1 MKIVIFGANGL
12 TGNELVKQAL
22 ENEHNVTALAR
33 NPSSIEIKY
42 ENLAIKQ
49 ANILSVN
56 SFENTFKGADV
67 IISTVGTGA
76 SIKKVQRFRIVSL
89 MHKRFLCL
97 ILYRI
102 FFPLPPNFHLSE

>member
-56 SFENTFKGADV
+56 SFENTFKRGRCNYQHSRNRSKYQKSAT
-67 IISTVGTGA
+67 I
-76 SIKKVQRFRIVSL
+76 QNRFI
-89 MHKRFLCL
+89 
-97 ILYRI
+97 
-102 FFPLPPNFHLSE
+102 NA